1 MAGANGNKRNSNA
14 RRRVRKLSPREQ
26 LELKK
31 KLRKKEKKSVI
42 IKRAITAAFLTMLIL
57 VLLVGV
63 YLFSFISSLN
73 NNDIISASKPGVNE
87 TVNIL

>member
-31 KLRKKEKKSVI
+31 KLRKREKISNNKKSYYCIFNNANTCLISWGIFIFIHI
-42 IKRAITAAFLTMLIL
+42 IT
-57 VLLVGV
+57 
-63 YLFSFISSLN
+63 
-73 NNDIISASKPGVNE
+73 
-87 TVNIL
+87 

>member
-1 MAGANGNKRNSNA
+1 MRDEKVAGANGNKRNSNA

-42 IKRAITAAFLTMLIL
+42 IKRAITAAFLTLSGGFQDAIL
-57 VLLVGV
+57 TGAVARFLPMRRPVI
-63 YLFSFISSLN
+63 LFF
-73 NNDIISASKPGVNE
+73 
-87 TVNIL
+87 

>member
-42 IKRAITAAFLTMLIL
+42 IKRAITAAFLQC
-57 VLLVGV
+57 
-63 YLFSFISSLN
+63 
-73 NNDIISASKPGVNE
+73 
-87 TVNIL
+87 

>member
-42 IKRAITAAFLTMLIL
+42 IKRAITAAFFNANTCLISW
-57 VLLVGV
+57 GI
-63 YLFSFISSLN
+63 FIFIH
-73 NNDIISASKPGVNE
+73 II
-87 TVNIL
+87 T

>member
-31 KLRKKEKKSVI
+31 RNLEKKR
-42 IKRAITAAFLTMLIL
+42 K
-57 VLLVGV
+57 
-63 YLFSFISSLN
+63 N
-73 NNDIISASKPGVNE
+73 Q
-87 TVNIL
+87 

>member
-63 YLFSFISSLN
+63 YL
-73 NNDIISASKPGVNE
+73 IIM
-87 TVNIL
+87 ILYRQANQVLMKL

>member
-42 IKRAITAAFLTMLIL
+42 INNANTCLISWGIFIFIHIIT
-57 VLLVGV
+57 
-63 YLFSFISSLN
+63 
-73 NNDIISASKPGVNE
+73 
-87 TVNIL
+87 